1 MENETMAFTAK
12 ELRQLIGNSIT
23 KNKNSQVIT
32 KDQQILTY
40 QCEN

>member
-12 ELRQLIGNSIT
+12 ELRQLIRNSIT